1 MKVLLTFQPGPD
13 DWPLIA
19 RSWPA
24 EVMPVMLRSSR
35 AADDSGTDVPSPVT
49 LVDEVDDVEAF
60 VGHMRGAQLDLVR
73 LAARLRLIHTLGHGV
88 DALLSTEARALLC
101 SRDIAVARANPA
113 SITIAEFTI
122 MNMIA
127 LSRRVISVHSALVQR
142 GDWSTHAKARRS
154 TGVLGGE
161 LYGKVL
167 GLVGY
172 GNIGHE
178 IHVRAR
184 AFGMTVG
191 ALVRRQHAS
200 TGLDFQC
207 QDVADF
213 LGRCDYVV
221 LCAPLTPTTRHLIN
235 AERIARM
242 KDGAYLLN
250 VSRGPLLDES
260 ALHDALRSGKL
271 AGAALDVWDV
281 EERGGPLAGY
291 PSAHVFHDLNVVMTP
306 HYSGATRESRE
317 RAFTAVGR
325 NLRRLIDGE
334 PLHDVV
340 DLNRS
345 F

>member
-1 MKVLLTFQPGPD
+1 MQVLLTFQPASE
-13 DWPLIA
+13 DWPIIEG
-19 RSWPA
+19 SWPA
-24 EVMPVMLRSSR
+24 EVTPVMRR
-35 AADDSGTDVPSPVT
+35 PSPAAGGTAGVPGPVA
-49 LVDEVDDVEAF
+49 LVDEVDEVGAL
-60 VGHMRGAQLDLVR
+60 VGHMRGAQLELVR
-73 LAARLRLIHTLGHGV
+73 RATRLRLIHTLGHGV
-88 DALLSTEARALLC
+88 DALLAAECRELLR
-101 SRDIAVARANPA
+101 SRDILVARANPA

-127 LSRRVISVHSALVQR
+127 LSRRLISVHTALVQR
-142 GDWSTHAKARRS
+142 GDWSTELKARRS

-191 ALVRRQHAS
+191 ALVRRPHAGA
-200 TGLDFQC
+200 GLDFQC
-207 QDVADF
+207 EDVAGF

-221 LCAPLTPTTRHLIN
+221 LCAPLTPATRHLID
-235 AERIARM
+235 AGRIALMR
-242 KDGAYLLN
+242 DGAYVLN
-250 VSRGPLLDES
+250 VSRGPLIDEG
-260 ALHDALRSGKL
+260 AVHDALRSGKL

-291 PSAHVFHDLNVVMTP
+291 PSAYTFHDLNVVMTP

-325 NLRRLIDGE
+325 NLRRLLDGE

-340 DLNRS
+340 DLDRG

>member
-1 MKVLLTFQPGPD
+1 MQVMLTFQPGPD
-13 DWPLIA
+13 DWPLIE

-24 EVMPVMLRSSR
+24 EVTPVMRR
-35 AADDSGTDVPSPVT
+35 PSPAVDGGAEAPGPVT
-49 LVDEVDDVEAF
+49 LVDDVDDVEAL
-60 VGHMRGAQLDLVR
+60 VGHMRGAQLELVR
-73 LAARLRLIHTLGHGV
+73 RATRLRLIHTLGHGV
-88 DALLSTEARALLC
+88 DALLSAESRELLRG
-101 SRDIAVARANPA
+101 RDIVVARANPA

-127 LSRRVISVHSALVQR
+127 LSRRVISVHTALVQR
-142 GDWSTHAKARRS
+142 GDWSTDLKAQRS

-161 LYGKVL
+161 LHGKVL

-172 GNIGHE
+172 GNIGRE

-191 ALVRRQHAS
+191 ALVRSRHAG
-200 TGLDFQC
+200 TDLHFQC

-221 LCAPLTPTTRHLIN
+221 LCAPLTPATRHLID
-235 AERIARM
+235 AGRIALM

-250 VSRGPLLDES
+250 ISRGPLIDEG

-281 EERGGPLAGY
+281 EEQGGPLTGY
-291 PSAHVFHDLNVVMTP
+291 PSAHLFHNLNVVMTP

-325 NLRRLIDGE
+325 NLRRLLDGE

-340 DLNRS
+340 DLDRG